1 MSFWLVTKPR
11 RPRRS
16 RRESASVFAFFVFF
30 VIFVV
35 PSVALAAS
43 PLVEAAKAGDKAAAL
58 ALIEKRVNVNTP
70 EPDGTTA
77 LHWAAHNG
85 DVELVQRLIRAGA
98 NVKAANDFGATP
110 MSEAA
115 VLADPALLG
124 ALLEA
129 GASAESPNADGQT
142 ALMVVARTSRVDAAR
157 LLLKHGANVNA
168 VEKWRGQTALMWAA
182 AQSQPAM
189 VRELI
194 AAGADVNARAILNN
208 WGRQVTA
215 EPRAIYRP
223 AGGLTPLLYAA
234 REGCVECVAALVDGG
249 AEINLPDP
257 ENISPLLLAIIN
269 MRFDAADALI
279 QRGANPNHIDFWGR
293 APLYAAVDLNTIP
306 RGGRPDRPVLDT
318 TTALQVV
325 ERLLDAGANPN
336 AQLKLPPPFRNVGND
351 RGLDGLLTT
360 GATPLLRAAKALDAP
375 VIRALLAKGAD
386 ISMSNSRG
394 ITPLM
399 AAAGLGSV
407 DADTRGFY
415 LSEDTQQRAI
425 DSLKLLL
432 KAGGD
437 VNGRDSRGLT
447 PLHEAARWGWNDVV
461 QFLVENGADLNA
473 KDSRGN
479 TPVDS
484 ALGKAG
490 GNSRGGQRIDVHQDT
505 AALLKKLAR

>member
-1 MSFWLVTKPR
+1 M
-11 RPRRS
+11 
-16 RRESASVFAFFVFF
+16 
-30 VIFVV
+30 V
-35 PSVALAAS
+35 PSVLVAAA
-43 PLVEAAKAGDKAAAL
+43 PIVDAAKAGDRAGVL

-168 VEKWRGQTALMWAA
+168 VETWRGQTALMWAA

-189 VRELI
+189 VRALI
-194 AAGADVNARAILNN
+194 AAGADVNARAVVNN

-215 EPRAIYRP
+215 EPRAIHRP

-257 ENISPLLLAIIN
+257 ENISPLLLAVIN
-269 MRFDAADALI
+269 MRFDAAAALI

-306 RGGRPDRPVLDT
+306 RGGRPDRPVLDK

-325 ERLLDAGANPN
+325 ERLLEAGANPN

-375 VIRALLAKGAD
+375 VIRVLLAKGAD
-386 ISMSNSRG
+386 LSMSNSRG

-425 DSLKLLL
+425 DI
-432 KAGGD
+432 AD
-437 VNGRDSRGLT
+437 AAAQSRRRRQRQGLAR
-447 PLHEAARWGWNDVV
+447 PDAAARGGPLGLERRRAVP
-461 QFLVENGADLNA
+461 
-473 KDSRGN
+473 RGE
-479 TPVDS
+479 
-484 ALGKAG
+484 
-490 GNSRGGQRIDVHQDT
+490 RR
-505 AALLKKLAR
+505 

>member
-1 MSFWLVTKPR
+1 V
-11 RPRRS
+11 
-16 RRESASVFAFFVFF
+16 
-30 VIFVV
+30 
-35 PSVALAAS
+35 
-43 PLVEAAKAGDKAAAL
+43 KAGDTAAAVV
-58 ALIEKRVNVNTP
+58 LIEKRVNVNAA

-85 DVELVQRLIRAGA
+85 DVDLVQRLIRAGA
-98 NVKAANDFGATP
+98 NVKAVNDFGATP

-115 VLADPALLG
+115 VLADPALIG

-129 GASAESPNADGQT
+129 GANVESPNGDGQT
-142 ALMVVARTSRVDAAR
+142 ALMIVARTSRVDTAR
-157 LLLKHGANVNA
+157 LLLTHGANVNA

-189 VRELI
+189 VRALI
-194 AAGADVNARAILNN
+194 TAGADVNARATVND

-234 REGCVECVAALVDGG
+234 REGCVDCIAALVDGG

-257 ENISPLLLAIIN
+257 ENISPLLMAIIN
-269 MRFDAADALI
+269 MRFDAAAMLI
-279 QRGANPNHIDFWGR
+279 QHGANPNHIDFWGR

-306 RGGRPDRPVLDT
+306 RGGRPDRPVLDK
-318 TTALQVV
+318 TTALQIV
-325 ERLLDAGANPN
+325 ERLLAAGANPN

-351 RGLDGLLTT
+351 RGLDSILTT
-360 GATPLLRAAKALDAP
+360 GSTPLLRAAKALDAP
-375 VIRALLAKGAD
+375 AIRVLLANGAD
-386 ISMSNSRG
+386 LSIPNSRG
-394 ITPLM
+394 ITPFM

-415 LSEDTQQRAI
+415 LSEDTQQRSI
-425 DSLKLLL
+425 ESLQLLL
-432 KAGGD
+432 QAGAD
-437 VNGRDSRGLT
+437 INAKDSRGLS

-461 QFLVENGADLNA
+461 QFLVKNGADLTA

-505 AALLKKLAR
+505 ADLLKKLMAR

>member
-1 MSFWLVTKPR
+1 M
-11 RPRRS
+11 
-16 RRESASVFAFFVFF
+16 FFVL
-30 VIFVV
+30 FVV
-35 PSVALAAS
+35 PSGFAAS
-43 PLVEAAKAGDKAAAL
+43 PLVDAAKANDRAAVL
-58 ALIEKRVNVNTP
+58 ALIEKRADVKAP

-77 LHWAAHNG
+77 LHWAAHHG
-85 DVELVQRLIRAGA
+85 DVDLVQRLIRAGA
-98 NVKAANDFGATP
+98 NVKAVNDFGATP

-115 VLADPALLG
+115 VLADAALLG

-129 GASAESPNADGQT
+129 GGDVESPNADGQT
-142 ALMVVARTSRVDAAR
+142 ALMVVARTSRADSAR
-157 LLLKHGANVNA
+157 LLIARGANVNA

-182 AQSQPAM
+182 GQSQPAM
-189 VRELI
+189 VRALI
-194 AAGADVNARAILNN
+194 AAGANVNARATTNN
-208 WGRQVTA
+208 WARQVTA

-234 REGCVECVAALVDGG
+234 REGCVECIAALVEGG
-249 AEINLPDP
+249 ADINLPDP
-257 ENISPLLLAIIN
+257 EGLSPLLLAVIN
-269 MRFDAADALI
+269 MRFDAAAALI

-293 APLYAAVDLNTIP
+293 APLYAAVDLNTLP

-318 TTALQVV
+318 TTSLQVV
-325 ERLLDAGANPN
+325 RMLLDAGANPN

-360 GATPLLRAAKALDAP
+360 GSTPLLRAAKALDAP
-375 VIRALLAKGAD
+375 AIELLLAKGAD
-386 ISMSNSRG
+386 LSLASSRG
-394 ITPLM
+394 ITPFM

-415 LSEDTQQRAI
+415 LSEDTQQRSI
-425 DSLKLLL
+425 ESLKLLL

-437 VNGRDSRGLT
+437 INAKDSRGLS

-461 QFLVENGADLNA
+461 TFLVQNGADLNA
-473 KDSRGN
+473 KDNRGN

-505 AALLKKLAR
+505 AELLKKLAR

>member
-1 MSFWLVTKPR
+1 M
-11 RPRRS
+11 
-16 RRESASVFAFFVFF
+16 VFVL
-30 VIFVV
+30 FVV
-35 PSVALAAS
+35 HSVLLAAAA
-43 PLVEAAKAGDKAAAL
+43 PLVDAAKAGDRATVL

-85 DVELVQRLIRAGA
+85 DVDLVQRLIRAGA
-98 NVKAANDFGATP
+98 NVKAMNDFGATP

-129 GASAESPNADGQT
+129 GANVESPNADGQT

-157 LLLKHGANVNA
+157 LLLTHGADVNA

-182 AQSQPAM
+182 AQNQPAM

-194 AAGADVNARAILNN
+194 GAGANVNARATVND

-234 REGCVECVAALVDGG
+234 REGCVECITALVEGG
-249 AEINLPDP
+249 AGINTPDP
-257 ENISPLLLAIIN
+257 ENISPLLMAIIN
-269 MRFDAADALI
+269 MRFDAAAALI
-279 QRGANPNHIDFWGR
+279 ERGANPNHIDFWGR

-306 RGGRPDRPVLDT
+306 RGGRPDRPVLDK

-325 ERLLDAGANPN
+325 EKLLEAGANPN

-351 RGLDGLLTT
+351 RGLDGILTT
-360 GATPLLRAAKALDAP
+360 GTTPLLRAAKAIDAP
-375 VIRALLAKGAD
+375 AIRALLAKGAD
-386 ISMSNSRG
+386 LSIANSRG
-394 ITPLM
+394 ITPFM

-415 LSEDTQQRAI
+415 LSEDTQQRSI
-425 DSLKLLL
+425 ESLKLLL
-432 KAGGD
+432 NAGGD
-437 VNGRDSRGLT
+437 INGKDSRGLS

-461 QFLVENGADLNA
+461 QFLVDNGADLNA
-473 KDSRGN
+473 KDNRGN

-505 AALLKKLAR
+505 AELLKKLSAGR

>member
-1 MSFWLVTKPR
+1 MIHLV
-11 RPRRS
+11 
-16 RRESASVFAFFVFF
+16 
-30 VIFVV
+30 
-35 PSVALAAS
+35 LAAALS
-43 PLVEAAKAGDKAAAL
+43 AAAAPLVDAAKAGDKAAAV
-58 ALIEKRVNVNTP
+58 ALIEKRVDVNAP

-85 DVELVQRLIRAGA
+85 DVDLVQRLIRAGA
-98 NVKAANDFGATP
+98 NPKAVNDFGATP

-129 GASAESPNADGQT
+129 GANVESPNGDGQT
-142 ALMVVARTSRVDAAR
+142 ALMVVARTSRVDAAK

-194 AAGADVNARAILNN
+194 AAGANVNARSTVND

-234 REGCVECVAALVDGG
+234 REGCVDCIAALVAGG

-257 ENISPLLLAIIN
+257 ENISPLLLAVIN
-269 MRFDAADALI
+269 MRFDAAAALI
-279 QRGANPNHIDFWGR
+279 ERGANPNHIDFWGR

-306 RGGRPDRPVLDT
+306 RGGRPDRPVLDK

-325 ERLLDAGANPN
+325 EKLLEAGANPN

-351 RGLDGLLTT
+351 RGLDGILTT
-360 GATPLLRAAKALDAP
+360 GSTPLLRAAKALDAP
-375 VIRALLAKGAD
+375 AIRALLAKGAD
-386 ISMSNSRG
+386 LSIANSRG

-425 DSLKLLL
+425 ESLKLLL

-437 VNGRDSRGLT
+437 INAKDSRGLS

-461 QFLVENGADLNA
+461 RFLVENGADLNA
-473 KDSRGN
+473 KDNRGN

-505 AALLKKLAR
+505 AELLKKLMPAR